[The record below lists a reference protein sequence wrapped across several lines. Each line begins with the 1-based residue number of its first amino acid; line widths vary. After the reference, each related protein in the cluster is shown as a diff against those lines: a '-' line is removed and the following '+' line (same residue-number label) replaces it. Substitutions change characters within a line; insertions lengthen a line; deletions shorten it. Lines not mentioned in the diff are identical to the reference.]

1 MKNKKIF
8 FEIVFNFFL
17 FTPVLVIYLFFFEK
31 PILDVDALAYHLFS
45 VRLIEENLLF
55 YFDRLNTKIGSGLGY
70 EMSIFYPNL
79 YSYIIVLFKKISFLN
94 TYKSSYA
101 LSCLFYLILL
111 YFFKNKLTKLILL
124 IYFLMPANF
133 VSLFISGNNY
143 FLSSFLMFVLFI
155 LFYEKKSILLIFLTS
170 FLLINT
176 HVLMPYTILVF
187 FTFEIFFEKNKNRI
201 FYLIISIILIFIL
214 HLSMNVFITGS
225 LTFPFLQNI
234 FPNKDFNLNTWAIIL
249 EHLNRSIY
257 YQDFFSSKKHFII
270 YIMFPISFL
279 SLILMNKDVNKKH
292 KIIFFFIIL
301 PSFFFFITGF
311 RHRIIFLTGSFL
323 IFLYL
328 IKSKDI
334 LNFLNVIFQKLKA
347 NFNIQFLVSLPIIL
361 FLLQVLLLFYYI
373 RHSNFDATYDFT
385 IKKSIYEKSTNNIKL
400 LNSFYKKIDK
410 LSKNH
415 KILYTEIAVENI
427 ENYKNL
433 LSPLYFTDEINS
445 FKSSEEFY
453 SFLKNKN
460 IKFITHTPL
469 SSNNYYNLKF
479 PHVKFLDLMIENGE
493 LNIFKNF
500 NDINYDKIDIIS
512 NLEANWIIYEVQ

>member
-1 MKNKKIF
+1 
-8 FEIVFNFFL
+8 
-17 FTPVLVIYLFFFEK
+17 
-31 PILDVDALAYHLFS
+31 
-45 VRLIEENLLF
+45 
-55 YFDRLNTKIGSGLGY
+55 
-70 EMSIFYPNL
+70 
-79 YSYIIVLFKKISFLN
+79 
-94 TYKSSYA
+94 
-101 LSCLFYLILL
+101 
-111 YFFKNKLTKLILL
+111 
-124 IYFLMPANF
+124 
-133 VSLFISGNNY
+133 
-143 FLSSFLMFVLFI
+143 
-155 LFYEKKSILLIFLTS
+155 
-170 FLLINT
+170 
-176 HVLMPYTILVF
+176 
-187 FTFEIFFEKNKNRI
+187 
-201 FYLIISIILIFIL
+201 
-214 HLSMNVFITGS
+214 
-225 LTFPFLQNI
+225 
-234 FPNKDFNLNTWAIIL
+234 
-249 EHLNRSIY
+249 
-257 YQDFFSSKKHFII
+257 
-270 YIMFPISFL
+270 
-279 SLILMNKDVNKKH
+279 MNKDVNKKH

>member
-8 FEIVFNFFL
+8 FEIIFNLFL
-17 FTPVLVIYLFFFEK
+17 LLPVLVIYLFFFEK

-55 YFDRLNTKIGSGLGY
+55 YFDRLNLQIGSGLGY

-79 YSYIIVLFKKISFLN
+79 YSYIIFLFKKISFLN

-101 LSCLFYLILL
+101 LSCLLYLILL

-124 IYFLMPANF
+124 AYFIMPANF
-133 VSLFISGNNY
+133 VALFISGNNY
-143 FLSSFLMFVLFI
+143 FLSSFLIFVLFI
-155 LFYEKKSILLIFLTS
+155 LLYEKKNILLVFITS

-176 HVLMPYTILVF
+176 HVLMPYVILVF
-187 FTFEIFFEKNKNRI
+187 FTFEIFYEKNKRRV
-201 FYLIISIILIFIL
+201 FYLIASIISIFIL

-225 LTFPFLQNI
+225 VTFPFLQNI
-234 FPNKDFNLNTWAIIL
+234 FPNKNFNLNTWVIIL

-257 YQDFFSSKKHFII
+257 YSDIFSSKKHLII
-270 YIMFPISFL
+270 YIMLPISFL
-279 SLILMNKDVNKKH
+279 SLILLNKDVNKKY

-301 PSFFFFITGF
+301 PSFLFFITGF
-311 RHRIIFLTGSFL
+311 RHRIIFLSGSFL

-328 IKSKDI
+328 IKPNVI
-334 LNFLNVIFQKLKA
+334 LNFLYVFIKKTKA
-347 NFNIQFLVSLPIIL
+347 SFNIQLFIIL
-361 FLLQVLLLFYYI
+361 TIILLFLNTLLTFYHKKYV
-373 RHSNFDATYDFT
+373 NFEATYDFM
-385 IKKSIYEKSTNNIKL
+385 IHKSIYDKSINHTEK

-445 FKSSEEFY
+445 FKLREEFY
-453 SFLKNKN
+453 RFLKNKN
-460 IKFITHTPL
+460 VKYITHTPL
-469 SSNNYYNLKF
+469 SSNNHYNVNF
-479 PHVKFLDLMIENGE
+479 PHVRFLDSMIENGE
-493 LNIFKNF
+493 LKVFKNF
-500 NDINYDKIDIIS
+500 NDHNRYKNDIIS
-512 NLEANWIIYEVQ
+512 NFEVNWIIYEVQ